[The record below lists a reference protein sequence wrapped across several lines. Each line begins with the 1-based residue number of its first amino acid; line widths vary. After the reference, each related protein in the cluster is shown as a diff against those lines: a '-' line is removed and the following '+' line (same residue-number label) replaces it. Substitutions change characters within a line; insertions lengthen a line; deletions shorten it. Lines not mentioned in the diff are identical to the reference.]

1 MSQRVKAESTPT
13 TQSSAKTEKPKT
25 SNKKVRNNEDE
36 QQLKKL
42 KQNLA
47 DKEAQIEQLE
57 QQVEAIEGEMA
68 LPEVFENQEVLAEKT
83 DKHQALKTSLQ
94 KVQQEWESL
103 YLEIEAQEAD

>member
-1 MSQRVKAESTPT
+1 
-13 TQSSAKTEKPKT
+13 
-25 SNKKVRNNEDE
+25 
-36 QQLKKL
+36 
-42 KQNLA
+42 
-47 DKEAQIEQLE
+47 
-57 QQVEAIEGEMA
+57 MA